1 MTPTYGPVK
10 LILFRSRRSAYSR
23 LISAAGVLAVVLL
36 VGATSYFAVGE
47 GRWSWFDCFY
57 MTIIT
62 LSTVGFAETLEGM
75 NEVPEA
81 RVVTIAL
88 IVLGSG
94 TLLYFISSLTALIV
108 EGDLQGILRR
118 RSMQRAIGTLNNHII
133 VCGIG
138 TTGRHIA
145 TELSA
150 VGIPFVVIDKDHD
163 RLEEL
168 NEEFEEQLLYV
179 QGDATDDH
187 ILEMAGVGCARGVI
201 SALNDDKANLFVT
214 ISARALN
221 PKARIV
227 AKSIES
233 STEAKLR
240 RAGADAVV
248 APNYIGGVRLFSEM
262 VSPKTVA
269 FLDRIVRFGTG
280 ISVGI
285 EAIDIPEGSPL
296 VGKRLAET
304 SLREAGALV
313 VAVHLSDGDYVYNP
327 GSEHQLQAGDSLIV
341 LAESQDVK
349 NLRANVVA
357 GTVS

>member
-1 MTPTYGPVK
+1 MLG
-10 LILFRSRRSAYSR
+10 I
-23 LISAAGVLAVVLL
+23 VLL
-36 VGATSYFAVGE
+36 VGATSYYAVGD
-47 GRWSWFDCFY
+47 GRWSWYECFY

-75 NEVPEA
+75 NELPEA
-81 RVVTIAL
+81 RAVTVGL

-118 RSMQRAIGTLNNHII
+118 RSMQRAIGALSKHII

-138 TTGRHIA
+138 TTGHHIA
-145 TELSA
+145 TELTA
-150 VGIPFVVIDKDHD
+150 VGIPFVVVDRDRA
-163 RLEEL
+163 RLEEVH
-168 NEEFEEQLLYV
+168 EEFGGHLLYV
-179 QGDATDDH
+179 VGDATDDH
-187 ILEMAGVGCARGVI
+187 VLELAGVRRARGVI
-201 SALNDDKANLFVT
+201 SALNDDKSNLFVT

-221 PKARIV
+221 PEARIV
-227 AKSIES
+227 AKSIEQ

-269 FLDRIVRFGTG
+269 FLDRIVQFGGG

-285 EAIDIPEGSPL
+285 EAIDVPDGSAVEGQ
-296 VGKRLAET
+296 RLAET
-304 SLREAGALV
+304 NLREAGALV
-313 VAVHLSDGDYVYNP
+313 VAIHRADGDYVYNP
-327 GSEHQLQAGDSLIV
+327 GGEYRLAAGDSLLV
-341 LAESQDVK
+341 LVESQDV
-349 NLRANVVA
+349 NQLRDLVGSGALA
-357 GTVS
+357 

>member
-1 MTPTYGPVK
+1 VHDANYAPVK
-10 LILFRSRRSAYSR
+10 LLFFQSRRGAYGR
-23 LISAAGVLAVVLL
+23 LVSAAAVLAAVVL
-36 VGATSYFAVGE
+36 VGASAYYAVGD

-75 NEVPEA
+75 NEIPEA
-81 RVVTIAL
+81 RVVTISL

-118 RSMQRAIGTLNNHII
+118 RSMERAIDSLSNHVI

-138 TTGRHIA
+138 TTGWHIA
-145 TELSA
+145 TELRA
-150 VGIPFVVIDKDHD
+150 VGVPFVVVDSNRD
-163 RLEEL
+163 RLDEL
-168 NEEFEEQLLYV
+168 KEEFDDELLFV
-179 QGDATDDH
+179 CGDATDDH
-187 ILEMAGVGCARGVI
+187 TLTLAGVERARGVI

-221 PKARIV
+221 PIARIV
-227 AKSIES
+227 AKSIEP

-269 FLDRIVRFGTG
+269 FLDRIVQFGGG
-280 ISVGI
+280 ISVGL
-285 EAIDIPEGSPL
+285 EAIDVPAESPL

-304 SLREAGALV
+304 SIREAGALV
-313 VAVHLSDGDYVYNP
+313 VAVHRADGDYVYNP
-327 GSEHQLQAGDSLIV
+327 GGEHTLKAGDSLIV
-341 LAESQDVK
+341 LAESQDAAV
-349 NLRANVVA
+349 LRNTLA
-357 GTVS
+357 G

>member
-1 MTPTYGPVK
+1 MRLVFFG
-10 LILFRSRRSAYSR
+10 SRRSAYGR
-23 LISAAGVLAVVLL
+23 LLSAAGVLAAVVM
-36 VGATSYFAVGE
+36 VGATAYYSVGD

-75 NEVPEA
+75 NEIPEA
-81 RVVTIAL
+81 RAVTVTL
-88 IVLGSG
+88 IILGSG

-118 RSMQRAIGTLNNHII
+118 RSMERAIGTLSDHVI
-133 VCGIG
+133 VCGVG

-145 TELSA
+145 TELRA
-150 VGIPFVVIDKDHD
+150 VGIPFVVVDSKGDL
-163 RLEEL
+163 LEEL
-168 NEEFEEQLLYV
+168 AEEFEDELLYV
-179 QGDATDDH
+179 VGDATDDH
-187 ILEMAGVGCARGVI
+187 VLELAGVDRARGVI

-221 PKARIV
+221 PTARIV
-227 AKSIES
+227 AKSIEP
-233 STEAKLR
+233 STEPKLR

-269 FLDRIVRFGTG
+269 FLDRIIQFGGG

-285 EAIDIPEGSPL
+285 EAIDIPKTSPL
-296 VGKRLAET
+296 AGKRLAET
-304 SLREAGALV
+304 DLRAAGALV
-313 VAVHLSDGDYVYNP
+313 VAVHRADGDYIYNP
-327 GSEHQLQAGDSLIV
+327 GSEHLLEAGDSIIV
-341 LAESQDVK
+341 LAESADVEA
-349 NLRANVVA
+349 LRTHVA
-357 GTVS
+357 G

>member
-1 MTPTYGPVK
+1 VK
-10 LILFRSRRSAYSR
+10 LLFFQSRRGAYGR
-23 LISAAGVLAVVLL
+23 LISASGVLGAVVL
-36 VGATSYFAVGE
+36 VGATAYYSVGD

-75 NEVPEA
+75 NEMREA
-81 RVVTIAL
+81 RAVTLTL
-88 IVLGSG
+88 IILGSG

-118 RSMQRAIGTLNNHII
+118 RSMERAIGTLSDHVI

-138 TTGRHIA
+138 TTGWHIA
-145 TELSA
+145 TELNA
-150 VGIPFVVIDKDHD
+150 VGVPFVVVDANQD
-163 RLEEL
+163 RLDELNEEL
-168 NEEFEEQLLYV
+168 NEGLLYV
-179 QGDATDDH
+179 HGDATDDH
-187 ILEMAGVGCARGVI
+187 VLEQAGVARARGVI

-221 PKARIV
+221 PTARIV
-227 AKSIES
+227 AKSIEP

-240 RAGADAVV
+240 RAGADSVV

-269 FLDRIVRFGTG
+269 FLDRIVQFGSG
-280 ISVGI
+280 ISVGL
-285 EAIDIPEGSPL
+285 EAIDIPPESPL

-304 SLREAGALV
+304 DIREAGALV
-313 VAVHLSDGDYVYNP
+313 VAVHRADGDYVYNP
-327 GSEHQLQAGDSLIV
+327 GGEYLLEAGDSLIV
-341 LAESQDVK
+341 LADSQDAVA
-349 NLRANVVA
+349 LRQNVT
-357 GTVS
+357 G

>member
-1 MTPTYGPVK
+1 MRLVFFG
-10 LILFRSRRSAYSR
+10 SRRSAYGR
-23 LISAAGVLAVVLL
+23 LLSAAGVLAAVVM
-36 VGATSYFAVGE
+36 VGATAYYSVGE

-75 NEVPEA
+75 NEIPEA
-81 RVVTIAL
+81 RAVTITL
-88 IVLGSG
+88 IILGSG

-118 RSMQRAIGTLNNHII
+118 RSMQRAITTISDHVI
-133 VCGIG
+133 VCGVG

-145 TELSA
+145 TELRA
-150 VGIPFVVIDKDHD
+150 VGIPFVVVDSKGDL
-163 RLEEL
+163 LEEL
-168 NEEFEEQLLYV
+168 AEEFDDELLYIV
-179 QGDATDDH
+179 GDTTDDH
-187 ILEMAGVGCARGVI
+187 VLELAGVERARGVI

-221 PKARIV
+221 PTARIV
-227 AKSIES
+227 AKSIEP
-233 STEAKLR
+233 STEPKLR

-269 FLDRIVRFGTG
+269 FLDRIIQFGGG

-285 EAIDIPEGSPL
+285 EAIDIPKTSPL
-296 VGKRLAET
+296 AGKRLAET
-304 SLREAGALV
+304 DLRAAGALV
-313 VAVHLSDGDYVYNP
+313 VAVHRADGDYIYNP
-327 GSEHQLQAGDSLIV
+327 GSEHLLEAGDSLIV
-341 LAESQDVK
+341 LAESADVEA
-349 NLRANVVA
+349 LRSRVA
-357 GTVS
+357 G

>member
-1 MTPTYGPVK
+1 VK
-10 LILFRSRRSAYSR
+10 VVFFKSR
-23 LISAAGVLAVVLL
+23 LGAYGRLTSAAAFLIAVV
-36 VGATSYFAVGE
+36 VIGASAFYSVGE

-57 MTIIT
+57 MTVIT

-75 NEVPEA
+75 NDIPEA
-81 RVVTIAL
+81 RAVTVAL
-88 IVLGSG
+88 IIVGSG

-118 RSMQRAIGTLNNHII
+118 RRMQRAIDTMRNHVI

-150 VGIPFVVIDKDHD
+150 VGVPFVVIDAD
-163 RLEEL
+163 RERLDEL
-168 NEEFEEQLLYV
+168 NEEFAEALRFV
-179 QGDATDDH
+179 HGDATDDH
-187 ILEMAGVGCARGVI
+187 VLELAGIARARGVI

-214 ISARALN
+214 ITARALN
-221 PKARIV
+221 PTARIV

-233 STEAKLR
+233 STQAKLR

-262 VSPKTVA
+262 VSPKTVD
-269 FLDRIVRFGTG
+269 FLDRIVQYGSG

-285 EAIDIPEGSPL
+285 EAIDIPSESPL

-304 SLREAGALV
+304 SFREAGALV
-313 VAVHLSDGDYVYNP
+313 VAVHRSDGEYVYNP
-327 GSEHQLQAGDSLIV
+327 GSEHQLEAGDSLIV
-341 LAESQDVK
+341 LADSADVLT
-349 NLRANVVA
+349 LRER
-357 GTVS
+357 VSG

>member
-1 MTPTYGPVK
+1 
-10 LILFRSRRSAYSR
+10 LL
-23 LISAAGVLAVVLL
+23 SAAGVLAAVVM
-36 VGATSYFAVGE
+36 VGATAYYSVGE

-75 NEVPEA
+75 NEIPEA
-81 RVVTIAL
+81 RAVTITL
-88 IVLGSG
+88 IILGSG

-118 RSMQRAIGTLNNHII
+118 RSMQRAITTISDHVI
-133 VCGIG
+133 VCGVG

-145 TELSA
+145 TELRA
-150 VGIPFVVIDKDHD
+150 VGIPFVVVDSKGDL
-163 RLEEL
+163 LEEL
-168 NEEFEEQLLYV
+168 AEEFDDELLYIV
-179 QGDATDDH
+179 GDATDDH
-187 ILEMAGVGCARGVI
+187 VLELAGVERARGVI

-221 PKARIV
+221 PTARIV
-227 AKSIES
+227 AKSIEP
-233 STEAKLR
+233 STEPKLR

-269 FLDRIVRFGTG
+269 FLDRIIQFGGG

-285 EAIDIPEGSPL
+285 EAIDIPKTSPL
-296 VGKRLAET
+296 AGKRLAET
-304 SLREAGALV
+304 DLRAAGALV
-313 VAVHLSDGDYVYNP
+313 VAVHRADGDYIYNP
-327 GSEHQLQAGDSLIV
+327 GSEHLLEAGDSLIV
-341 LAESQDVK
+341 LAESADVEA
-349 NLRANVVA
+349 LRSHVA
-357 GTVS
+357 G

>member
-1 MTPTYGPVK
+1 VRVSFFSLKRGAYG
-10 LILFRSRRSAYSR
+10 R
-23 LISAAGVLAVVLL
+23 LISAAGVLGAVVV
-36 VGATSYFAVGE
+36 VGATSYYLVGE

-75 NEVPEA
+75 HQIPEA
-81 RVVTIAL
+81 RVVTVAL

-118 RSMQRAIGTLNNHII
+118 RSMQRAIGTLSDHVI
-133 VCGIG
+133 VCGSG

-145 TELSA
+145 AELRA
-150 VGIPFVVIDKDHD
+150 VGVPFVIIDTDGG

-168 NEEFEEQLLYV
+168 SSEFDDTLLYIR
-179 QGDATDDH
+179 GDATDDH
-187 ILEMAGVGCARGVI
+187 VLELAGIERARGVI
-201 SALNDDKANLFVT
+201 SALNDDKSNLFVT

-221 PKARIV
+221 PKIRIV
-227 AKSIES
+227 AKSIEA

-269 FLDRIVRFGTG
+269 FLDRIVRFGSG

-285 EAIDIPEGSPL
+285 EAIDIPASSPL

-304 SLREAGALV
+304 KIREAGALV
-313 VAVHLSDGDYVYNP
+313 VAVHRPDGDYVYNP
-327 GSEHQLQAGDSLIV
+327 GSEHLLEAGDSLIV
-341 LAESQDVK
+341 LADNRDVAA
-349 NLRANVVA
+349 LRQRIA
-357 GTVS
+357 G

>member
-1 MTPTYGPVK
+1 MK
-10 LILFRSRRSAYSR
+10 LLLFRSRRSAYGR
-23 LISAAGVLAVVLL
+23 LVSAAGVLGAVVL
-36 VGATSYFAVGE
+36 VGATAYYGVGE

-75 NEVPEA
+75 NDIPEA
-81 RVVTIAL
+81 RAVTIAL
-88 IVLGSG
+88 IILGSG

-118 RSMQRAIGTLNNHII
+118 RSMQRAIGTLSGHVI

-145 TELSA
+145 TELQA
-150 VGIPFVVIDKDHD
+150 VGIPFVVVDEKGDL
-163 RLEEL
+163 LEEL
-168 NEEFEEQLLYV
+168 TEEFGEELLYV
-179 QGDATDDH
+179 VGDATDDH
-187 ILEMAGVGCARGVI
+187 VLELAGVDRARGVI

-214 ISARALN
+214 ITARALN
-221 PKARIV
+221 PTARIV
-227 AKSIES
+227 AKSIEP

-269 FLDRIVRFGTG
+269 FLDRIVQFGGG

-285 EAIDIPEGSPL
+285 EAIDIPESSPL
-296 VGKRLAET
+296 AGKAPCGDRSSRGRRPRGSRAPRRWRLHLQPRKRAAAP
-304 SLREAGALV
+304 SRGLVDRPGRKRRRRSASKQRFGLNFHPKFGA
-313 VAVHLSDGDYVYNP
+313 
-327 GSEHQLQAGDSLIV
+327 
-341 LAESQDVK
+341 
-349 NLRANVVA
+349 
-357 GTVS
+357 

>member
-1 MTPTYGPVK
+1 VHDANYAPVK
-10 LILFRSRRSAYSR
+10 RVFFKSMRSAYSR
-23 LISAAGVLAVVLL
+23 LVPAAGVLGAVVLA
-36 VGATSYFAVGE
+36 GATAYYAVGN

-75 NEVPEA
+75 NEIPEA
-81 RVVTIAL
+81 RVVTVAL
-88 IVLGSG
+88 IILGSG

-108 EGDLQGILRR
+108 EGDLQGVLRR
-118 RSMQRAIGTLNNHII
+118 RRMQRAIGTLSQHVI

-145 TELSA
+145 IELRA
-150 VGIPFVVIDKDHD
+150 VRIPFVVVDT
-163 RLEEL
+163 RGELLEEL
-168 NEEFEEQLLYV
+168 DEEFGGELLYV
-179 QGDATDDH
+179 VGDATDDH
-187 ILEMAGVGCARGVI
+187 VLELAGIDRARGVI

-221 PKARIV
+221 PTARIV
-227 AKSIES
+227 AKSIEP

-240 RAGADAVV
+240 RAGADSVV

-269 FLDRIVRFGTG
+269 FLDRIVQFGSG

-285 EAIDIPEGSPL
+285 EAIDIPESSPL

-304 SLREAGALV
+304 RLREAGGLV
-313 VAVHLSDGDYVYNP
+313 VAVHRADGDYVYNP
-327 GSEHQLQAGDSLIV
+327 GSEQELQAGDSLIV
-341 LAESQDVK
+341 LADSDDVAA
-349 NLRANVVA
+349 LRRSVA
-357 GTVS
+357 G

>member
-1 MTPTYGPVK
+1 VK
-10 LILFRSRRSAYSR
+10 LMFFKSRRGAYGR
-23 LISAAGVLAVVLL
+23 LISAAGILAAVVLM
-36 VGATSYFAVGE
+36 GATAYFAVGE

-75 NEVPEA
+75 NELPEA

-88 IVLGSG
+88 IILGSG

-118 RSMQRAIGTLNNHII
+118 RSMQRAISKLKEHVI

-145 TELSA
+145 IELSA
-150 VGIPFVVIDKDHD
+150 VGVPFVVVDTD
-163 RLEEL
+163 RERLDEL
-168 NEEFEEQLLYV
+168 NEEFDDALLYV
-179 QGDATDDH
+179 IGDATDDH
-187 ILEMAGVGCARGVI
+187 ILELAGIDRARGVI

-221 PKARIV
+221 PAARIV
-227 AKSIES
+227 AKSIEP

-240 RAGADAVV
+240 RAGADSVV

-262 VSPKTVA
+262 VSPKAAA
-269 FLDRIVRFGTG
+269 FLDRIVQFGSG
-280 ISVGI
+280 ISVGL
-285 EAIDIPEGSPL
+285 EAIDIPPESPM
-296 VGKRLAET
+296 VGQRLAET
-304 SLREAGALV
+304 DIREAGALV
-313 VAVHLSDGDYVYNP
+313 VAVHRADGDYVYNP
-327 GSEHQLQAGDSLIV
+327 GSEHVLDAGDSLIV
-341 LAESQDVK
+341 LADAEDIAA
-349 NLRANVVA
+349 LRQTVA
-357 GTVS
+357 G